1 MLAPSPFLISDLS
14 FRLAQKDTSAEVS
27 TQLWIAIGY
36 SLVTYISRRYL
47 RVIGGA
53 GRNDSPMPSAAG
65 IFTVHR
71 GEFQPHS
78 TSGPYVLHNS
88 LGPNRAFLDKK

>member
-1 MLAPSPFLISDLS
+1 M
-14 FRLAQKDTSAEVS
+14 V
-27 TQLWIAIGY
+27 
-36 SLVTYISRRYL
+36 
-47 RVIGGA
+47 GA
-53 GRNDSPMPSAAG
+53 NRNDSPMPSGAG

-88 LGPNRAFLDKK
+88 LRPNRAFLDKKLKLDRCTQGVRHTCLEKQISDTQISYG